1 MCRLPRP
8 QQDWEQGWLWRGLG
22 ETDAVVPGQRVKSPN
37 ISSGDIWL
45 KLWGDKD
52 VFQGPTF
59 LSQPE
64 RGDRRHSHSVPEFT
78 HLHGFICQLEEQPR
92 KPQPL
97 SGSRCPGGCGDWM
110 RPCGRHGLRA

>member
-1 MCRLPRP
+1 MCQLPRP

-78 HLHGFICQLEEQPR
+78 ASPWLHLSARRAATEASALEREPVPR
-92 KPQPL
+92 WL
-97 SGSRCPGGCGDWM
+97 R
-110 RPCGRHGLRA
+110 GLDEALW